1 MTQQQVDYFGAL
13 GSPWTYLGHE
23 RLTAMASM
31 AGAKIRFCP
40 INLLPVFDQ
49 TGGLPLPKR
58 APARRA
64 YRMQELKRWRAKLER
79 PLTLE
84 PKFFPANETEA
95 ALLTITARETGG
107 DDLVLAGGFMRA
119 VWAEDRDISDAAT
132 IDAIIAEAGM
142 DAADLRARMADVDP
156 AAIRGRETAEALERG
171 VFGAPTYHFGDEMFW
186 GQDRLD
192 FVERKLRG

>member
-1 MTQQQVDYFGAL
+1 MTIRQVDYFGAL

-23 RLTAMASM
+23 RLLAMTSM
-31 AGAKIRFCP
+31 AGVAVRFCP

-64 YRMQELKRWRAKLER
+64 YRMQELKRWRDVLDR

-107 DDLVLAGGFMRA
+107 DDLALAGAFMRA

-132 IDAIIAEAGM
+132 IDAIIAESGM
-142 DAADLRARMADVDP
+142 EAADLRAKMADVDP
-156 AAIRGRETAEALERG
+156 AAIRERETAEALDRG
-171 VFGAPTYHFGDEMFW
+171 VFGAPTYHLGDEMFW

-192 FVERKLRG
+192 FLERRLKG